1 MLNSSTRES
10 LASSQLYS
18 RRNKATG
25 VGLRPSKDTKTLINS
40 YSSSIIIM
48 LLFEKVKYVG
58 MLAVFCVVQA
68 INKSATFTGD
78 REKHLKP
85 STEHIS
91 PFLVNHFIL

>member
-1 MLNSSTRES
+1 
-10 LASSQLYS
+10 
-18 RRNKATG
+18 
-25 VGLRPSKDTKTLINS
+25 
-40 YSSSIIIM
+40 M

-58 MLAVFCVVQA
+58 MLAVFGV

-78 REKHLKP
+78 RAKHLKP